1 MLRSLLRDGGN
12 VPAAAA
18 AAAVAAYCA
27 SSRATSTARS
37 ESPTGFAR
45 QPPRA
50 IISDPDVFAAKLSR
64 MAADGPSQ
72 LLMIADFD
80 YTLTPYYTP
89 KGEHAHSCHGII
101 SGSGFLGPEFQAK
114 ANALFQQF
122 YPIEISPLLTH
133 DEKEPHMIEWWER
146 SHKIMVEYGLH
157 AHHIQDAVADAD
169 ITFRAGFRPLFA
181 SLATANVPTLIFS
194 AGLADVIQ
202 AVMNK
207 TWGDAFWTPNV
218 HVISNVMEFEPTTG
232 RLVGFQEKLIHCHN
246 KNTAV
251 VRDTPFWD
259 ECHSRRNVVLL
270 GDSIGDVNMTEGLDG
285 KEVLRIGFLN
295 THIEERMAEYLSLYD
310 VVIVN
315 DGTLH
320 FAHVVV
326 DLITRPPSPPRSVA
340 EVPLAGL

>member
-1 MLRSLLRDGGN
+1 
-12 VPAAAA
+12 
-18 AAAVAAYCA
+18 
-27 SSRATSTARS
+27 
-37 ESPTGFAR
+37 
-45 QPPRA
+45 
-50 IISDPDVFAAKLSR
+50 

-72 LLMIADFD
+72 LLVIADFD

-133 DEKEPHMIEWWER
+133 DEKEPHMIEWFVI
-146 SHKIMVEYGLH
+146 HPFLLVVHFKTH
-157 AHHIQDAVADAD
+157 
-169 ITFRAGFRPLFA
+169 FA
-181 SLATANVPTLIFS
+181 
-194 AGLADVIQ
+194 Q
-202 AVMNK
+202 
-207 TWGDAFWTPNV
+207 
-218 HVISNVMEFEPTTG
+218 
-232 RLVGFQEKLIHCHN
+232 VGALIHCHN